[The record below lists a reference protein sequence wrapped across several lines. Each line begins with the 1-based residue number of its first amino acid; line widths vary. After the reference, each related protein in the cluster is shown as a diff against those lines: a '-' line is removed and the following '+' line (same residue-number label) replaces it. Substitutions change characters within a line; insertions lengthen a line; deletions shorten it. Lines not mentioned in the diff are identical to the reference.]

1 MTRTDVRRLALS
13 LGAAA
18 LVTTGTGAQAP
29 PNPPMAK
36 KAPKTS
42 TLHVVTCSDDYH
54 WLRDK
59 GSPEVTAYLEAENAY
74 TAVGMKHT
82 AALQETLFKELL
94 GRIKEDDQAPPYR
107 DGINLHWHDLQH

>member
-1 MTRTDVRRLALS
+1 
-13 LGAAA
+13 
-18 LVTTGTGAQAP
+18 
-29 PNPPMAK
+29 MAK

-42 TLHVVTCSDDYH
+42 TLHGVTWSDDYH